1 MTPSEYRAT
10 LAVVGLT
17 ASVVQELFDID
28 ELTSRRWATGDLPV
42 PRAVTLSLLLMASY
56 GVSIGEARILTGSI
70 ALLKS
75 AWAPSPTACKW
86 GHVKAVPSFCRI
98 VLVDNAVSS
107 DVANAWPPCGG
118 LAAREPSLDRKE
130 RGFQQRPCIDQYRF
144 KQVWGPKDIA
154 CLKRRREAIWGLG
167 FPSCASQPLSD
178 QDNLEIAAMGD
189 AR

>member
-70 ALLKS
+70 PLLKS
-75 AWAPSPTACKW
+75 A
-86 GHVKAVPSFCRI
+86 
-98 VLVDNAVSS
+98 
-107 DVANAWPPCGG
+107 
-118 LAAREPSLDRKE
+118 
-130 RGFQQRPCIDQYRF
+130 
-144 KQVWGPKDIA
+144 
-154 CLKRRREAIWGLG
+154 
-167 FPSCASQPLSD
+167 
-178 QDNLEIAAMGD
+178 
-189 AR
+189 